1 MHRRISTTLNRLRQD
16 LASKLGEDVIHAACR
31 AAGHTWCDSCLL
43 TPAAIIHWFL
53 IQVLHG
59 NTSLTHVS
67 LLAGRAFSAA
77 AFCMAR
83 ARLPLA
89 VFRALLR
96 DMVKAVIPDTEAI
109 GRWRGHRTFLVDGS
123 SFSMSDTPVLQAHF
137 GQPGNQAKGCG
148 FPVAH
153 LLALFH
159 AGTGLLLE
167 VAAAPLRTH
176 DLSGLADLLG
186 LLTAGDVL
194 VADRGFAS
202 FVSLALLLG
211 RGIHGVFRV
220 HQKQIVDFT
229 PGRAHARPGQKRAPK
244 GMPRSRWIRAYGLAD
259 QVVEYFKPVRRP
271 DWMDEATY
279 RALPES
285 IVVRE
290 LRYRIEAP
298 GFRTREVTL
307 VTTLIDAELYPA
319 DALAE
324 LYGTRW
330 RVEEHLKA
338 LKQTMKMDVLK
349 CQTVDGVLKELTMYA
364 VAYNLVRV
372 AMVQAAT
379 RQGVEVERVSFIDA
393 LRWLRDAEEGEE
405 MPELVVNPARP
416 GRAEPRV
423 RKRRPK
429 KYPLMRRPRAELRKL
444 LREKDLAA

>member
-1 MHRRISTTLNRLRQD
+1 
-16 LASKLGEDVIHAACR
+16 
-31 AAGHTWCDSCLL
+31 L

-53 IQVLHG
+53 IQILHG
-59 NTSLTHVS
+59 NTALTHVS
-67 LLAGRAFSAA
+67 LLAGRAFSGS
-77 AFCMAR
+77 AFCQAR

-96 DMVKAVIPDTEAI
+96 AMVRAVIPDTKAI

-123 SFSMSDTPVLQAHF
+123 SFSMPDTPALQAHF

-148 FPVAH
+148 FLVAH

-167 VAAAPLRTH
+167 VTAAPLRTQ
-176 DLSGLADLLG
+176 DIAGLVGVLG
-186 LLTAGDVL
+186 WLTAGDVL
-194 VADRGFAS
+194 VADRGFCS
-202 FVSLALLLG
+202 FASLALVMS
-211 RGIHGVFRV
+211 RGIPAVFRL

-229 PGRAHARPGQKRAPK
+229 PGRAHARPGQKRVPK
-244 GMPRSRWIRAYGLAD
+244 GIPRSRWLRAYGLTD
-259 QVVEYFKPVRRP
+259 QLVEYFKPVERP
-271 DWMDEATY
+271 DRMSEAEY

-290 LRYRIEAP
+290 LRYRIEVP
-298 GFRTREVTL
+298 GFRTQEVTL

-330 RVEEHLKA
+330 RVEERLKG

-349 CQTVDGVLKELTMYA
+349 CMTVDGVLKELTMSA
-364 VAYNLVRV
+364 LAYNLVRV
-372 AMVQAAT
+372 TMCRAAGG
-379 RQGVEVERVSFIDA
+379 QGVVADRVSFLDA
-393 LRWLRDAEEGEE
+393 LRWLRDAEAGEG
-405 MPELVVNPARP
+405 MPELVVNPERP
-416 GRAEPRV
+416 GRYEPRCK
-423 RKRRPK
+423 KRRPK
-429 KYPLMRRPRAELRKL
+429 PYDRMRVPRAELRKR